1 MSHTV
6 RARFFL
12 WRSKYR
18 CFFMRC
24 GEGGAWVMTGS
35 DYREWKRD
43 SESLICSTHH
53 LFSSVFSTYLWGVLG
68 VFSFFREKK
77 WTVNHIFG
85 KKRNEVKV
93 VVGWRNVVF
102 FHRYMSGTIVKKKC
116 TCSYFVDTFYIQS
129 VSNLNIGGWKHTV
142 EEVKNR
148 AEQSAYFKI
157 FTRAYAVKN

>member
-53 LFSSVFSTYLWGVLG
+53 LFSSVFSTYIWGVLG

-77 WTVNHIFG
+77 WTVNHIFF
-85 KKRNEVKV
+85 KKRNEVKMI
-93 VVGWRNVVF
+93 VGWRDIVF
-102 FHRYMSGTIVKKKC
+102 SSLQVGDDRKKKMC
-116 TCSYFVDTFYIQS
+116 VCLMFHIPFFYQWITNPDFGS
-129 VSNLNIGGWKHTV
+129 TV
-142 EEVKNR
+142 
-148 AEQSAYFKI
+148 I
-157 FTRAYAVKN
+157 LIIMI